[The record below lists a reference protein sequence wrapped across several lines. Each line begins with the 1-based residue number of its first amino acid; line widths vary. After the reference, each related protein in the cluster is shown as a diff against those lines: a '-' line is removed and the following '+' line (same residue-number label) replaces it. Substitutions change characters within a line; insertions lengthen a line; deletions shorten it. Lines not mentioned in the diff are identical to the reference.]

1 MSLVFNFLY
10 TTNQAKAL
18 TFEGAFDLHDKLAER
33 NRIGFEKLD
42 KAKKKYVSMNKSEN
56 DKDQAFKST
65 AKEEKCTELRK
76 DTSLSRSPI
85 SISVRLRQ
93 KLKFQESG

>member
-1 MSLVFNFLY
+1 M
-10 TTNQAKAL
+10 
-18 TFEGAFDLHDKLAER
+18 
-33 NRIGFEKLD
+33 EKLD
-42 KAKKKYVSMNKSEN
+42 KAKKKYVSMNKSED

>member
-1 MSLVFNFLY
+1 
-10 TTNQAKAL
+10 
-18 TFEGAFDLHDKLAER
+18 
-33 NRIGFEKLD
+33 
-42 KAKKKYVSMNKSEN
+42 MNKSED

>member
-1 MSLVFNFLY
+1 
-10 TTNQAKAL
+10 
-18 TFEGAFDLHDKLAER
+18 
-33 NRIGFEKLD
+33 
-42 KAKKKYVSMNKSEN
+42 MNKSED
-56 DKDQAFKST
+56 DKDQAFEST